1 MRVLISRLYPHAAM
15 ALILMEMTSSP
26 QQLPFLMLVLVLA
39 KQVGDQFNYGVFEHQ
54 MMLKGLQVGFE
65 YAPTTCRLFH
75 CLTSAL
81 PAVCGH

>member
-1 MRVLISRLYPHAAM
+1 M

-54 MMLKGLQVGFE
+54 MMLKGLKVRMWGKG
-65 YAPTTCRLFH
+65 P
-75 CLTSAL
+75 SPAL
-81 PAVCGH
+81 VSSSL